1 MGMGRR
7 EGERQG
13 TFWVATSET
22 TRGPR
27 HVFYEKLNAL
37 LAEAGFDPWIEELCE
52 PFYAKTGRKG
62 IAPGIYFRMLFVGY
76 FEGID
81 SQRGI
86 AWRCEDSLSLKRF
99 LGFEPFDETPDH
111 SSLSRIRGRLP
122 LEVFQA
128 VHQFVLEVL
137 HGHQLIDG
145 TLVGVD
151 ATTLEAN
158 AAMKSI
164 VRKDT
169 GEDWDAYVRRL
180 AAEDG
185 VEIKSKSDLI
195 RYDKDRNTRGKKKVS
210 NEQWTSPSD
219 PDARITKMKDGRT
232 HLAYKAE
239 HVVDL
244 KTEAILEA
252 EVYHANEADTATLV
266 PSLESAQ
273 KHLDQATGLLCDIR
287 KVVAD
292 KGYHAVNTLQACRE
306 SLGIRGKTY
315 IPEPQRKTE
324 WDWSKRT
331 DAERKAVT
339 NNRHRTQRAYGKR
352 LQRRRSEVVE
362 RSFAHVCET
371 GGGRRSWLRGI
382 ENVRKRHLLSAV
394 SHNLGLVLRKL
405 LGTGKVRQFAG
416 MWPQRLARILTN
428 LPAMSLRWSL
438 TDVLHPRT
446 PKSQLPTL
454 LTL

>member
-1 MGMGRR
+1 M
-7 EGERQG
+7 
-13 TFWVATSET
+13 
-22 TRGPR
+22 
-27 HVFYEKLNAL
+27 
-37 LAEAGFDPWIEELCE
+37 
-52 PFYAKTGRKG
+52 
-62 IAPGIYFRMLFVGY
+62 GY

-122 LEVFQA
+122 LEVFHA

-137 HGHQLIDG
+137 HAHQLIDG

-180 AAEDG
+180 AEADG

-195 RYDKDRNTRGKKKVS
+195 RYDKDRNKRGKKKVS
-210 NEQWTSPSD
+210 NEEWTSPAD

-244 KTEAILEA
+244 KTEAIIEA
-252 EVYHANEADTATLV
+252 EVYHATEADTATIV
-266 PSLESAQ
+266 PSLE
-273 KHLDQATGLLCDIR
+273 TVR
-287 KVVAD
+287 
-292 KGYHAVNTLQACRE
+292 R
-306 SLGIRGKTY
+306 
-315 IPEPQRKTE
+315 
-324 WDWSKRT
+324 SKR
-331 DAERKAVT
+331 KPS
-339 NNRHRTQRAYGKR
+339 AY
-352 LQRRRSEVVE
+352 
-362 RSFAHVCET
+362 SFAE
-371 GGGRRSWLRGI
+371 SD
-382 ENVRKRHLLSAV
+382 SA
-394 SHNLGLVLRKL
+394 
-405 LGTGKVRQFAG
+405 
-416 MWPQRLARILTN
+416 P
-428 LPAMSLRWSL
+428 
-438 TDVLHPRT
+438 PRT
-446 PKSQLPTL
+446 STG
-454 LTL
+454 